1 MRLGQPYAV
10 MPAEPVMLEHD
21 GGTATEA
28 DEFVVNMEELREVT
42 AFAEACARE
51 ALEIFEAERP
61 DDARPRHAIETAGQF
76 AQGGKRG
83 KPLRDAAWAALKAAK
98 DAEADMHAAQAEAA
112 RAAMAAAGAAYLHP
126 LPNATQVKHIL
137 GAAAHAARAV
147 ELAAGDDRAI
157 GDEHVTQAVRHATP
171 AVLDVLKRYPA
182 APGRRRTHRR
192 TDPHAG
198 RCPALLSL
206 RPA

>member
-21 GGTATEA
+21 GGMATEA

-51 ALEIFEAERP
+51 
-61 DDARPRHAIETAGQF
+61 
-76 AQGGKRG
+76 
-83 KPLRDAAWAALKAAK
+83 
-98 DAEADMHAAQAEAA
+98 
-112 RAAMAAAGAAYLHP
+112 

-182 APGRRRTHRR
+182 APAGGGRTGELTRML
-192 TDPHAG
+192 DAVL
-198 RCPALLSL
+198 RC
-206 RPA
+206 